1 MGADVRKVHESTVV
15 ACRALPPEALGV
27 AEAGRDQDQDCQ
39 QVHQTGSLISAKYE
53 SHTAEP
59 WFWNKLQ
66 NLGAVRGDMG
76 GMDDIGNMGDMSE
89 KGVKKATG
97 WHTLKTGITH
107 SLSD

>member
-1 MGADVRKVHESTVV
+1 MGADGRKVHESTVV

-27 AEAGRDQDQDCQ
+27 AEAARDQDQDCQ

-53 SHTAEP
+53 SHTTEP
-59 WFWNKLQ
+59 WFWNKLKIWG
-66 NLGAVRGDMG
+66 LGDNGE
-76 GMDDIGNMGDMSE
+76 MDDIGNMGDMSE
-89 KGVKKATG
+89 KGVKRATG